1 MVKLKLSKVSSP
13 MRSHHN
19 IYITSHDFD
28 SKSRKKNDNDDDYK
42 HHQQI
47 KVIKHHDGYFP
58 RSEDVP
64 SCRV

>member
-1 MVKLKLSKVSSP
+1 MVKLKLSSGSSSNDSSP

-19 IYITSHDFD
+19 IYITSHDFNL
-28 SKSRKKNDNDDDYK
+28 RKERKK

-47 KVIKHHDGYFP
+47 KVIKHDGYFFY
-58 RSEDVP
+58 DMP